1 MNLLKKEFRL
11 CMHPTAPMMLCLSA
25 LILVPAYP
33 YAITC
38 FYMTLTIFF
47 TCLTSREN
55 HDAAYT
61 ACLPVSRR
69 DMVRG
74 RMELACILE
83 LAQLLACLGFIFLR
97 PVTGGTENAA
107 GMDANIAMLG
117 EGLIVFALFNVL
129 FFPLWYKD
137 IAKVGVPF
145 IIAGAAVFL
154 YIVIAIVSTYA
165 VPFVRDALDTPDP
178 AHMPEKLIFLACA
191 AAVYALLTF
200 VGFRLSVRR
209 FEQVDLQL

>member
-11 CMHPTAPMMLCLSA
+11 CMHPIAPMMLCLSA

-38 FYMTLTIFF
+38 FYMTLAIFF

-69 DMVRG
+69 DMVQG
-74 RMELACILE
+74 RMLLACILE
-83 LAQLLACLGFIFLR
+83 LVQLLVCLGFIFLR
-97 PVTGGTENAA
+97 PLTGSTENSA
-107 GMDANIAMLG
+107 GMDANIVVIA
-117 EGLIVFALFNVL
+117 EGLIVFGLFNAL
-129 FFPLWYKD
+129 FFPRWYKD
-137 IAKVGVPF
+137 ISKVGAPF
-145 IIAGAAVFL
+145 LIASAGVFL
-154 YIVIAIVSTYA
+154 YIVCAIVSTYA

-178 AHMPEKLIFLACA
+178 AHLGEKLLFLACA
-191 AAVYALLTF
+191 FLAFALLTF
-200 VGFRLSVRR
+200 LGFRLSARR

>member
-1 MNLLKKEFRL
+1 MNLPKKEFRL
-11 CMHPTAPMMLCLSA
+11 CMHPTAPMMLALCA

-38 FYMTLTIFF
+38 FYMTLAIFF

-74 RMELACILE
+74 RMGLACILE
-83 LAQLLACLGFIFLR
+83 GVQLLVCLGFIFLR
-97 PVTGGTENAA
+97 PVTGSTENTA
-107 GMDANIAMLG
+107 GMDANIALIG
-117 EGLIVFALFNVL
+117 EGLIVFGLFNAL

-137 IAKVGVPF
+137 INKVGKPF
-145 IIAGAAVFL
+145 LIAGAAVFL
-154 YIVIAIVSTYA
+154 YITLALIATYA

-178 AHMPEKLIFLACA
+178 EHLPEKLIFLACA
-191 AAVYALLTF
+191 GAVFAMLTLI
-200 VGFRLSVRR
+200 GFHLSVRR

>member
-38 FYMTLTIFF
+38 FYMTLAIFF
-47 TCLTSREN
+47 TCLTGREN

-74 RMELACILE
+74 RMGLACILE
-83 LAQLLACLGFIFLR
+83 GVQLLACLGFVFLR
-97 PVTGGTENAA
+97 PLTGSTENSA
-107 GMDANIAMLG
+107 GMDANIAVIA
-117 EGLIVFALFNVL
+117 EGLIVFGLFNVL
-129 FFPLWYKD
+129 FFPRWYKD
-137 IAKVGVPF
+137 ITKVGPPF
-145 IIAGAAVFL
+145 IVAGAAVFL
-154 YIVIAIVSTYA
+154 YITLSIVSTYA
-165 VPFVRDALDTPDP
+165 VPFVRDVLDTPDP
-178 AHMPEKLIFLACA
+178 EHLTEKLIFLACA
-191 AAVYALLTF
+191 GALYAALTLIS
-200 VGFRLSVRR
+200 FRLSVRR

>member
-11 CMHPTAPMMLCLSA
+11 CMHPIAPMMLCLSA

-38 FYMTLTIFF
+38 FYMTLAIFF

-74 RMELACILE
+74 RMLFSCILE
-83 LAQLLACLGFIFLR
+83 LVQLLVCLGFVFLR
-97 PVTGGTENAA
+97 PLTGSTENSA
-107 GMDANIAMLG
+107 GMDANIAVTA
-117 EGLIVFALFNVL
+117 EGLIVFGLFNAL
-129 FFPLWYKD
+129 FFPRWYKD
-137 IAKVGVPF
+137 ITKVGVPF
-145 IIAGAAVFL
+145 LIAGAAVFL
-154 YIVIAIVSTYA
+154 Y
-165 VPFVRDALDTPDP
+165 
-178 AHMPEKLIFLACA
+178 
-191 AAVYALLTF
+191 
-200 VGFRLSVRR
+200 
-209 FEQVDLQL
+209 